1 MLFKQAT
8 SVAALLSVDT
18 SHRCPLLVTVCA
30 FIVTE
35 TISTNSMEH
44 NPFWE
49 GKQFVR

>member
-18 SHRCPLLVTVCA
+18 SYRCPLLVTVCA

-44 NPFWE
+44 SPFWE
-49 GKQFVR
+49 VKQFVR